1 MSEETTRLPKQNF
14 DKPNSLLDPATRQRW
29 RLDSD
34 RITIGRSDD
43 NIVCLAAD
51 SAASGH
57 HAQIYLEKGEYWLR
71 DLGSSNGTLINDVSV
86 TSPVR
91 IKPGD
96 HIVVG
101 QTRLDVSS
109 AY

>member
-1 MSEETTRLPKQNF
+1 MSEETTRLPKQTF
-14 DKPNSLLDPATRQRW
+14 DKPNSLSDPATRKRW

-34 RITIGRSDD
+34 RITIGRAED
-43 NIVCLAAD
+43 NMVCLASD

-86 TSPVR
+86 TSPVK